1 MKAGYKYPG
10 EELAIFEQAYNWK
23 KYFAKYILPFV
34 GEKVLEVGAGMGTT
48 TIHLN
53 NNTANEW
60 VLLEPDL
67 KMAEE
72 LKTKTRSGLLPKNCK
87 PVHGTFGN
95 LDQSSRFDTILYIDV
110 LEHILHDKKE
120 LETAAGYLKS
130 GGVLVVLSP
139 AFPFLFS
146 PFDKAIG
153 HYRRYT
159 RHSLSR
165 IRPAGLLTQRMHY
178 LDSIG
183 FFASIANRLLL
194 KQQYPS
200 HSQVRTWDRFM
211 IPVSKITDVLFF
223 YSFGKS
229 ILGIWKKE

>member
-1 MKAGYKYPG
+1 MDIYCNLFDAGGLAAKFPFIIVHPVSLFFFRVPAQIHTCPALQGFYGTTGNRDRMKAGYKYPG

-95 LDQSSRFDTILYIDV
+95 LDQSSRFDTI
-110 LEHILHDKKE
+110 
-120 LETAAGYLKS
+120 
-130 GGVLVVLSP
+130 
-139 AFPFLFS
+139 
-146 PFDKAIG
+146 
-153 HYRRYT
+153 
-159 RHSLSR
+159 
-165 IRPAGLLTQRMHY
+165 
-178 LDSIG
+178 
-183 FFASIANRLLL
+183 
-194 KQQYPS
+194 
-200 HSQVRTWDRFM
+200 
-211 IPVSKITDVLFF
+211 
-223 YSFGKS
+223 
-229 ILGIWKKE
+229 